1 MKLTADI
8 IAIGSELLTPHRT
21 DTNSLWLT
29 ERLNSIGI
37 EVMQKT
43 IVGDDEQRLEHAIR
57 DSLRRSD
64 LIISTGGLGPTEDDV
79 TRKVFARV
87 LGRQL
92 TLDYDVLET
101 IRERFASRGY
111 QMAPNNERQ
120 ALVPAGATVLPNPNG
135 SAPGLT
141 ISHESKF
148 IVLLPGPPREMRP
161 MFEDQIMG
169 ELENR
174 SRGTRIARRTLKV
187 TGLGESALD
196 ELIAPI
202 YGQYS
207 NPQTTILF
215 TNCEIEV
222 HLTATADNLSIAERL
237 LNELSEKLK
246 EKVGDY
252 IYSTAGESIEEVVGR
267 GLAEKGHT
275 IATAESCTGGL
286 IAERITEV
294 PGASR
299 YFLGGVVS
307 YTEDVKT
314 KLLGVPQEMI
324 ERRGVVSGEVAEAMA
339 RGIKES
345 TGATIG
351 LSVTG
356 IAGPGGGTVAV
367 PVGSVYIGLSDDLV
381 TSNRRLMLM
390 GDRQL
395 IRWRASQAA
404 LDMIRR
410 RYLG

>member
-314 KLLGVPQEMI
+314 KLLGVSQEMI

-395 IRWRASQAA
+395 IRWRTSQAA

>member
-120 ALVPAGATVLPNPNG
+120 ALVPAGATVLPNQNG

-246 EKVGDY
+246 GKVGDY

-395 IRWRASQAA
+395 IRWRTSQAA